1 MFYHNRDLLD
11 PRNLPVRH
19 YNTQLGRFNLR
30 LDAKNQ
36 KFLMSEVDIRPN
48 HIYLEDDIFQ
58 MTQYE
63 NLTFV
68 DTDKSLVDTF
78 ELPVVTGSE
87 NVLFT

>member
-1 MFYHNRDLLD
+1 
-11 PRNLPVRH
+11 
-19 YNTQLGRFNLR
+19 
-30 LDAKNQ
+30 
-36 KFLMSEVDIRPN
+36 MSEVDIRPN

-78 ELPVVTGSE
+78 ELPVLTGSE